1 MRPNEYSDHRQV
13 LGRLAPDEFF
23 DRRSELERLQALG
36 SRPGISAA
44 LLLGP
49 PHRGKT
55 ELLYQAFDTMFLDS
69 AHVVPVYYRVR
80 PDLRDPLLL
89 AREFLVTLLSQFIAF
104 RKADPEMI
112 WSADQQLSGIQ
123 LLALA
128 EDYAHV
134 RKVAESGAAADQ
146 TGDWLSLLRVA
157 LRAPL
162 DLSSASGLRILI
174 LIDDFHHLVN
184 FEQPIIRSEFSRAVL
199 AGGGLRGRVAAASS
213 PSRPL
218 YVMAGLSR
226 PVLRILPAEEDL
238 FDRLEL
244 IRIPSIEDD
253 SLDALISQLAL
264 RSEVNVSDST
274 RELMIQQ
281 LGSDLFYIRM
291 LVGAAAS
298 RGTGLKTFIEF
309 ERIYTEELLGGRI
322 GHYLD
327 ARLREAAPS
336 PSHNR
341 AALIA
346 IALAIEAGDGIPLDA
361 IAERMGI
368 NRQEADVLLE
378 RLYDRE
384 LLDIAS
390 GFVQCPQDTVLADYV
405 RCRYREEVVGSRPP
419 LAGYEL
425 LGEKLKDSYRLMMS
439 RYSRAV
445 EAHLVELL
453 LRFDFQNLPAS
464 LLDAGDFED
473 RYAGLSRVQIRR
485 SIDEEQN
492 RVRLPQMAFVS
503 DLGSGDQ
510 AGFHWRLIA
519 ACGFEGGVYSE
530 SNEILWLI
538 ALISSKDPIDL
549 DALRE
554 INRRIDLAPKP
565 ARRGQHY
572 GRGAWGGGR
581 VVRWIISKEG
591 FTRAALSLTS
601 ELQAFQS
608 TYAQLDIAYDYLGA
622 ISSTRAPT
630 APVSEFEL
638 VIPIEDDAELIAAR
652 TVEQIART
660 ADFDPAAIDQIKT
673 ALIEACL
680 NAAEHSDSPDR
691 RIYQKFTLT
700 DEGMVITVSN
710 KGNRFEPAH
719 EKPGIAVARGKR
731 GRGLQIIR
739 ALMDDV
745 HFETTDDGASL
756 VMSKYLK
763 RTGS

>member
-13 LGRLAPDEFF
+13 LSGLAPDEFF

-36 SRPGISAA
+36 SRPGTSAA
-44 LLLGP
+44 FLLGP

-55 ELLYQAFDTMFLDS
+55 ELLYRAFDTLFLES
-69 AHVVPVYYRVR
+69 GHIVPVYYRVR
-80 PDLRDPLLL
+80 PDLRDPLMF
-89 AREFLVTLLSQFIAF
+89 AREFLASLLSQFVAF
-104 RKADPEMI
+104 RRADPEII
-112 WSADQQLSGIQ
+112 WSADHQLTGIQ
-123 LLALA
+123 LLAPA

-134 RKVAESGAAADQ
+134 RRVAESAAIADQ
-146 TGDWLSLLRVA
+146 QGDWLSLLRVA
-157 LRAPL
+157 FRASV
-162 DLSSASGLRILI
+162 DLSSATGLRILVM
-174 LIDDFHHLVN
+174 IDDFHHLAN
-184 FEQPIIRSEFSRAVL
+184 FEQSIRSEFSRAL
-199 AGGGLRGRVAAASS
+199 IEGGRPSGKGAAAAST
-213 PSRPL
+213 SRL
-218 YVMAGLSR
+218 VYVLAGLSR
-226 PVLRILPAEEDL
+226 PMLKILPAEEEL

-244 IRIPSIEDD
+244 IRIPSISDD
-253 SLDALISQLAL
+253 SLDSLISRLAL
-264 RSEVNVSDST
+264 RRQVQISDST

-281 LGSDLFYIRM
+281 LDSDLFYIRL

-327 ARLREAAPS
+327 ARLRDAAPS

-346 IALAIEAGDGIPLDA
+346 LALAIETGDGIPLEA

-384 LLDIAS
+384 LLDISA
-390 GFVQCPQDTVLADYV
+390 GFIKCPKDTVLADYV

-485 SIDEEQN
+485 SIDEEQD

-503 DLGSGDQ
+503 DLGSGDH

-530 SNEILWLI
+530 ANEILWLI
-538 ALISSKDPIDL
+538 ALISSKEPVDFDT
-549 DALRE
+549 LRE
-554 INRRIDLAPKP
+554 IDNRIDLASKP
-565 ARRGQHY
+565 ARRGRHY
-572 GRGAWGGGR
+572 GRGDWGGGR
-581 VVRWIISKEG
+581 IVRWVISKEG
-591 FTRAALSLTS
+591 FTGAALSLTAD
-601 ELQAFQS
+601 LQAYRS
-608 TYAQLDIAYDYLGA
+608 TYAQLDIAWDYLSA
-622 ISSTRAPT
+622 ISSTQAPT
-630 APVSEFEL
+630 VPVSEFEL

-660 ADFDPAAIDQIKT
+660 ADFDSAAIDQIKT

-710 KGNRFEPAH
+710 KGNRFEPSR
-719 EKPGIAVARGKR
+719 EEPGIALAHGKR